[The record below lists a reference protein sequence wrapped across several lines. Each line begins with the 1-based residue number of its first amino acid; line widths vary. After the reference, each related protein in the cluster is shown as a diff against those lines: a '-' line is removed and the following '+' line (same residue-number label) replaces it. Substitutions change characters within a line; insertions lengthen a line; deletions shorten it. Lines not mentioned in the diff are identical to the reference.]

1 MNKPLSCDIAPDPAP
16 LCPAPLSAAEIV
28 RLRRILSVIDVDV
41 VGDTLR
47 IETGKAKILLRPDGT
62 IRIEGRRVTHIAQGS
77 IVLNAAA
84 IELN

>member
-1 MNKPLSCDIAPDPAP
+1 MNKPLCRDKTTEPTQV
-16 LCPAPLSAAEIV
+16 CPAPLSAAEIV

-41 VGDTLR
+41 VSDTLR

-62 IRIEGRRVTHIAQGS
+62 IRIEGRRVVQIAQGS